1 MTRGTSHAFSVRLPL
16 AVGLAAVT
24 LLLGGFGTWAA
35 LTEISGAVVAP
46 GRIAV
51 ERNRQVVQHP
61 DGGVVAEIAV
71 AEGDSVAAGQMLLRL
86 DASEKQSRKAIIEGQ
101 LYELMA
107 RRARLEAERDDR
119 AAPRFDPLLRD
130 AAETDADARAVMEGQ
145 ARLLEA
151 RRLSVAQE
159 REQLSR
165 RRAQIRDQISG
176 IEAQQT
182 ALGEQLSLIEREL
195 EDQQSLLD
203 RGLAQASRVLNLR
216 RERARLTGQMG
227 ELTAQKARAEGRIT
241 EIELEMLKLDSRRR
255 EEAITRLRDLQARE
269 LELRETRR
277 ALIEQLDRL
286 DIRAPVSGIVYGL
299 QVHTPRAVL
308 RPAEPVLYLVP
319 QDRPLII
326 RARIRPTEID
336 RVYPG
341 QRVLLRLTALDR
353 RNTPELA
360 GRVSQ
365 VSADTFEDERTGR
378 AYYRARIVMVP
389 GEQEKLPDGAA
400 LIPGMPVETFIRTA
414 DRTPLAYLVKPLA
427 DYFSRAFR
435 E

>member
-1 MTRGTSHAFSVRLPL
+1 MSGEASRGFPVRVPL
-16 AVGLAAVT
+16 AVGLAAVA

-51 ERNRQVVQHP
+51 ESNRQVVQHL

-71 AEGDSVAAGQMLLRL
+71 SEGDTVADGQVLLRL
-86 DASEKQSRKAIIEGQ
+86 DPSEKRSRKAIIEDQ
-101 LYELMA
+101 LFELMA
-107 RRARLEAERDDR
+107 RRGRLEAERDDLTEP
-119 AAPRFDPLLRD
+119 AFDSLLRA
-130 AAETDADARAVMEGQ
+130 AAETDADARAVMQGQ

-151 RRLSVAQE
+151 RRLSIAQE
-159 REQLSR
+159 REQLAR
-165 RRAQIRDQISG
+165 RRAQIRDQIAG
-176 IEAQQT
+176 IEAQQE
-182 ALGEQLSLIEREL
+182 ALGEQLALIEREL
-195 EDQQSLLD
+195 EGQQSLLD
-203 RGLAQASRVLNLR
+203 RGLAQASRVLNLQ

-227 ELTAQKARAEGRIT
+227 ELTAQKAQAAGRIT
-241 EIELEMLKLDSRRR
+241 EIELEMLRLKSRRR
-255 EEAITRLRDLQARE
+255 EEAISRLRDLKARE
-269 LELRETRR
+269 LELRERRR
-277 ALIEQLDRL
+277 ALLEQLDRL

-319 QDRPLII
+319 QNRPLII
-326 RARIRPTEID
+326 RARIAPTDID
-336 RVYPG
+336 RVFPG
-341 QRVLLRLTALDR
+341 QRVLLRFTALDR
-353 RNTPELA
+353 RNTPELV

-365 VSADTFEDERTGR
+365 ISADTFEDERTGR
-378 AYYRARIVMVP
+378 AYYRARIVMAQ
-389 GEQEKLPDGAA
+389 GEQAKLPDGAV